1 MRPEGTASGATP
13 RERPLALP
21 ELIIMVLVVA
31 AGLGLSFL
39 LGVDR
44 YNTSLG
50 RARGIFYVLEA
61 SLGFWSYWALL
72 RFAHLPRPLRL
83 PAALWGF
90 VIWSGVALS
99 GLAYIGYV
107 MIPVEVLLSGAALRI
122 RGGVE
127 FGRALGIALGAR
139 AIVLAAMLVSRP
151 VVLGLASSL

>member
-1 MRPEGTASGATP
+1 MRWDGAASEASL

-21 ELIIMVLVVA
+21 ELILMAVVVA
-31 AGLGLSFL
+31 AGLGLSSL

-61 SLGFWSYWALL
+61 SVGFWSYWALL

-90 VIWSGVALS
+90 VIWFGVALS

-107 MIPVEVLLSGAALRI
+107 TIPVEILLSGAALRI

-127 FGRALGIALGAR
+127 FGRAFGIALGGR